1 MVRLATLTPEG
12 WHRTHRTIDGM
23 IVTEFQFRLRP
34 NFGKNWGTNRGI
46 GGLRESVG
54 HIQPRAEFSR
64 IYGLRMT
71 HASLQNPQKVN
82 AKKSKNPPKPLLL
95 TFFQQKKR
103 I

>member
-1 MVRLATLTPEG
+1 MVRLAQLTPEG
-12 WHRTHRTIDGM
+12 WQRTHRTIDGM

-71 HASLQNPQKVN
+71 HASLQNPPE
-82 AKKSKNPPKPLLL
+82 S
-95 TFFQQKKR
+95 
-103 I
+103 